1 MKLMRRLVRLPGHH
15 VSQLMGLTL
24 LGGAVMSAFYRV
36 TGTQCP
42 FRAVGLACPGCGC
55 GRAVG
60 RFVTD
65 GAAAAFRA
73 QPTASL
79 LVLAILVAGFL
90 PLIPE
95 RHLGRLR
102 GGYLLLLPMATAC
115 LNFAWQLRAA
125 VT

>member
-1 MKLMRRLVRLPGHH
+1 MKLFQRLVQLPGNR

-60 RFVTD
+60 RFVSD
-65 GAAAAFRA
+65 GVTAAFRA

-79 LVLAILVAGFL
+79 LVSTILVAEFL
-90 PLIPE
+90 PVIPE
-95 RHLGRLR
+95 RYLGRLR
-102 GGYLLLLPMATAC
+102 GGYLLFLPIAAAC
-115 LNFAWQLRAA
+115 LNFAWQLKVA